1 MGGGVNFFFRIKKT
15 IFRIK
20 KKNPDQKKIG
30 LKTIATSR
38 REGKEKERKGKEGK
52 GRKEGRK
59 EGKQGRNEGRKEDL
73 SVSIYFYLNLS
84 ISINVY
90 IYIYCIYIYIY
101 TYGCLYAQ
109 LSSQNKL

>member
-59 EGKQGRNEGRKEDL
+59 ERRKEGRKDGRKEGRKE
-73 SVSIYFYLNLS
+73 
-84 ISINVY
+84 
-90 IYIYCIYIYIY
+90 
-101 TYGCLYAQ
+101 GREAR
-109 LSSQNKL
+109 KE

>member
-15 IFRIK
+15 IFRVK
-20 KKNPDQKKIG
+20 KKKSGSKKKIG

-59 EGKQGRNEGRKEDL
+59 EGRTDGRKEGRTDGRKEGREARKEVL
-73 SVSIYFYLNLS
+73 LCRTSTLK
-84 ISINVY
+84 
-90 IYIYCIYIYIY
+90 
-101 TYGCLYAQ
+101 TM
-109 LSSQNKL
+109 